1 MEELQNKKRKNRF
14 TLFIIVIFG
23 ILICFLSYNLWK
35 GNEKI
40 EILNIEID
48 NQQKK
53 QEEKRLDEIDLRSNL
68 DKLINDH
75 QGERS
80 SWGPGATRSGGHPPL
95 LAGRFDDQF
104 RKILIFSKK

>member
-1 MEELQNKKRKNRF
+1 LSEICVFEISELIN
-14 TLFIIVIFG
+14 G
-23 ILICFLSYNLWK
+23 
-35 GNEKI
+35 
-40 EILNIEID
+40 
-48 NQQKK
+48 
-53 QEEKRLDEIDLRSNL
+53 
-68 DKLINDH
+68 KLINDH